1 MTYESTNSL
10 DYFTTLQNNIENVSL
25 TEKNNE
31 VRIFLYT
38 YGFVLKTCSIYLLTS
53 MAYFQY
59 ITNKNET
66 KTQRKTSK
74 KKDSRFKKALKW
86 KLNEFCLLTCFFG
99 FLTSMMD
106 SPIASLNKTSN
117 LACKILQGAS
127 TFLYSLGTL
136 CLYTFL
142 WLRQR
147 ACYRNRSLRVL
158 QSRLTNLLSKFVL
171 PIYIALKTVGIIL
184 TCTVWDFET
193 SLEGCLETSH
203 SQTPII
209 VMYVASVVMHSVL
222 LTLFLKPLKHH
233 ISFAPKNLNSSDG
246 IKGKDNR
253 LKKLVRR
260 CVLSTALCVAT
271 DTLSFIVSM
280 VIPSDLI
287 TKSIVINYIYD
298 TDLILNIVFINGS
311 FANWDKRLWPWK
323 LNSTVDE
330 IDNNVDYISSMTRSS
345 TPAASAPIAYK
356 PIKKDNNDESLENN
370 QEINFC

>member
-1 MTYESTNSL
+1 M
-10 DYFTTLQNNIENVSL
+10 
-25 TEKNNE
+25 
-31 VRIFLYT
+31 FL
-38 YGFVLKTCSIYLLTS
+38 FS
-53 MAYFQY
+53 
-59 ITNKNET
+59 
-66 KTQRKTSK
+66 
-74 KKDSRFKKALKW
+74 
-86 KLNEFCLLTCFFG
+86 
-99 FLTSMMD
+99 
-106 SPIASLNKTSN
+106 
-117 LACKILQGAS
+117 
-127 TFLYSLGTL
+127 
-136 CLYTFL
+136 
-142 WLRQR
+142 
-147 ACYRNRSLRVL
+147 
-158 QSRLTNLLSKFVL
+158 
-171 PIYIALKTVGIIL
+171 
-184 TCTVWDFET
+184 
-193 SLEGCLETSH
+193 
-203 SQTPII
+203 
-209 VMYVASVVMHSVL
+209 
-222 LTLFLKPLKHH
+222 
-233 ISFAPKNLNSSDG
+233 
-246 IKGKDNR
+246 KGKDNR